1 MMILSENDFLDEKL
15 DVEVLRV
22 EIESALQLQWYKLYI
37 N

>member
-22 EIESALQLQWYKLYI
+22 EIESALQLQ
-37 N
+37 